1 MHAPL
6 TSRIRSLL
14 RDDESSD
21 PAARLRDEAVVWIA
35 AVRTDGQPHLVPTWF
50 TWDGQAFWIFSKPN
64 SVKVRALR
72 DEPRCMVAAGEPLDD
87 FDVQLV
93 EGRAE
98 LVDSPPDTVRAAHA
112 RKYARALRR
121 AGIAW
126 EDYWATYGQAVR
138 IQPGRFLPWHGRGQR
153 WQPRPVQPVVPSA
166 WVAAVVR

>member
-1 MHAPL
+1 MPPPL
-6 TSRIRSLL
+6 TARLRSLF
-14 RDDESSD
+14 RDDAPSD

-35 AVRTDGQPHLVPTWF
+35 AVRVDGQPHLVPTWF
-50 TWDGQAFWIFSKPN
+50 TWDGQAFWFFGKAH

-72 DEPRCMVAAGEPLDD
+72 DEPRCMVATGEPDAD

-98 LVDSPPDTVRAAHA
+98 LVDEAPDVVRAAHA

-121 AGIAW
+121 AGIGW
-126 EDYWATYGQAVR
+126 QDYWATYRQAVR
-138 IQPGRFLPWHGRGQR
+138 IEPARFLPWHGRGQR
-153 WQPRPVQPVVPSA
+153 WQPQPLRTPVPTG